1 MRAGEK
7 LSDDR
12 DELAILYERD
22 YARLVRFAALMV
34 GSVGDAE
41 EIVQDAFVA
50 AYRSLWRIRDQDRLG
65 AYVMRSVING
75 CRGSLRRKRHGRHQV
90 ISEGVAGPDQSL
102 SSVAVRRD
110 MVAVLAK
117 LPQRQREVMFLRYY
131 LDQSEER
138 IARAM
143 GITRGAVKTHAA
155 RAAGNLRSLLEREK

>member
-1 MRAGEK
+1 M
-7 LSDDR
+7 SHDHND
-12 DELAILYERD
+12 LAVLYERN

-41 EIVQDAFVA
+41 EIVQDAFVT
-50 AYRSLWRIRDQDRLG
+50 AYRSLWRIRDQDKLG

-75 CRGSLRRKRHGRHQV
+75 CQGLLRRKRHGRHQV
-90 ISEGVAGPDQSL
+90 ISEAVAGADQSL

-110 MVAVLAK
+110 MVAVLAQ
-117 LPQRQREVMFLRYY
+117 LPERQREVMFLRYY

-143 GITRGAVKTHAA
+143 GITRGAVKKHAA
-155 RAAGNLRSLLEREK
+155 RAAGNLRSLLEGEQ

>member
-1 MRAGEK
+1 

-12 DELAILYERD
+12 AALAVLYERD

-34 GSVGDAE
+34 GNVGDAE

-50 AYRSLWRIRDQDRLG
+50 AYRSLWRLRDQDKLG

-75 CRGSLRRKRHGRHQV
+75 CRGLLRRNRHGSHQV
-90 ISEGVAGPDQSL
+90 ISEGMAGPEQSL
-102 SSVAVRRD
+102 SSVAIRRD

-138 IARAM
+138 IAWAM

-155 RAAGNLRSLLEREK
+155 RAAGNIRSQLEGEK

>member
-1 MRAGEK
+1 M
-7 LSDDR
+7 SDDR
-12 DELAILYERD
+12 NELAVLYERD
-22 YARLVRFAALMV
+22 YTRLVRFAALMV

-50 AYRSLWRIRDQDRLG
+50 AYRSIWRIRDQDKLG

-75 CRGSLRRKRHGRHQV
+75 CRGFLRHKRHGSHQV
-90 ISEGVAGPDQSL
+90 ISEAVPGPDQSL
-102 SSVAVRRD
+102 SSVAVRHD

-155 RAAGNLRSLLEREK
+155 RAAGNLRSLLEEKK